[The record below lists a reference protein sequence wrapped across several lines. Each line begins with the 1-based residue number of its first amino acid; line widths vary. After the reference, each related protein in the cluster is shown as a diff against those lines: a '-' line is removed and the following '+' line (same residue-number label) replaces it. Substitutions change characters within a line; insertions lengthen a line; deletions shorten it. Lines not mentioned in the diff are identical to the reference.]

1 MKHFKHRRT
10 STFAA
15 AIGLALLAIGPAAC
29 SEEPE
34 IVEQVEDIAPEGP
47 EGISISNGR
56 LSLPAVSGNPGSVYF
71 TITNDSDEN
80 AMIRSA
86 FVDGSESAT
95 LHMTTTWNL
104 QTDMQEVFQQPVVA
118 GETLSFEPGGLHV
131 MVFELDNSLAVG
143 GIAEVTLTFTGGD
156 KISFDAEIR
165 VAGDES

>member
-1 MKHFKHRRT
+1 MKHCKRQTR
-10 STFAA
+10 STFGAA
-15 AIGLALLAIGPAAC
+15 LGLALLAIAPVAC

-34 IVEQVEDIAPEGP
+34 IVEEISAPEGP
-47 EGISISNGR
+47 EGISITGGR

-71 TITNDSDEN
+71 TITNDSDDN

-118 GETLSFEPGGLHV
+118 GETLVFEPGGLHV
-131 MVFELDNSLAVG
+131 MVNGLEDSLAVG
-143 GIAEVTLTFTGGD
+143 GTAEVTLTFTGGD
-156 KISFDAEIR
+156 KISFDAAIR
-165 VAGDES
+165 AAGDES